1 MHVPETF
8 TIASAALRR
17 NKLRSFLTLLGV
29 IIGVMTIVA
38 VVSVIS
44 GLNRYVTTQ
53 VFQLNPD
60 VYIATQFGIITSF
73 DEFLEALKRK
83 RIDQDDVEAI
93 ERLCTTCKDVG
104 ASSNSNETARY
115 ESKRLEN
122 IRTNGVTANMAELN
136 NLDIE
141 DGRFFTPTEEHH
153 SAPVVIIGWD
163 VKDELFGRLD
173 PIGRE
178 IRLGAKPLRVIGT
191 LRKQGSVLGQNQDN
205 VVYMPLSTFEKS
217 FGTRRSLAVFVRPHG
232 GIPAMTESQDEVRV
246 ILRAR
251 RGTHFKAKD
260 PFSFVTAEALQNVW
274 QNISGGAFALM
285 IFISGISLGVGGI
298 VIMNIM
304 LVSVVERTREIGI
317 RRAIGARQRDIQMQF
332 LAEAVLLSAA
342 GGLIGV
348 ALGWAIS
355 KGISSAF
362 PLPTLVETP
371 LIVTGLLVSVVTGVV
386 AGMFPAIK
394 ASKLPPVEALRYE

>member
-1 MHVPETF
+1 MYVPETLS
-8 TIASAALRR
+8 IAAAALRR

-29 IIGVMTIVA
+29 IIGVTTIVA

-73 DEFLEALKRK
+73 DEFLEAIKRK
-83 RIDQDDVEAI
+83 RIDQDDVQAI
-93 ERLCTTCKDVG
+93 RTLCTTCRDVG
-104 ASSNSNETARY
+104 ASANSNETARY
-115 ESKRLEN
+115 MAERLEN
-122 IRTNGVTANMAELN
+122 VRTNGVSSNMAELN

-141 DGRFFTPTEEHH
+141 DGRFFTPTEDHH
-153 SAPVVIIGWD
+153 SAPVVVIGWD

-178 IRLGAKPLRVIGT
+178 IRVGAKPLRVIGT

-205 VVYMPLSTFEKS
+205 VVYLPLSTFEKG
-217 FGTRRSLAVFVRPHG
+217 FGARRSLAVFVRPHG
-232 GIPAMTESQDEVRV
+232 GIPELSRSQDEVRV
-246 ILRAR
+246 ILRSR
-251 RGTHFKAKD
+251 RATPFKAKD
-260 PFSFVTAEALQNVW
+260 PFSFVTAEALQTIW

-304 LVSVVERTREIGI
+304 LVSVIERTREIGI
-317 RRAIGARQRDIQMQF
+317 RRAIGATQRDIRMQF
-332 LAEAVLLSAA
+332 LTEAVLLSAI
-342 GGLIGV
+342 GGVVGVLIGW
-348 ALGWAIS
+348 GIS
-355 KGISSAF
+355 KGISIAF
-362 PLPTLVETP
+362 PLPTLVQPP
-371 LIVTGLLVSVVTGVV
+371 LIVAGLLVSIVTGVV
-386 AGMFPAIK
+386 AGLFPAMK
-394 ASKLPPVEALRYE
+394 AAKLPPVEALRYE

>member
-1 MHVPETF
+1 MHVPETL
-8 TIASAALRR
+8 TIASDALRR

-83 RIDQDDVEAI
+83 RIDQDDVNAI
-93 ERLCTTCKDVG
+93 ERLCSTCKDVG

-115 ESKRLEN
+115 EAKRLEN
-122 IRTNGVTANMAELN
+122 IRTNCVTANMAELN

-153 SAPVVIIGWD
+153 SASVVVIGWD

-217 FGTRRSLAVFVRPHG
+217 FGSRRSLAVFVRPHG

-251 RGTHFKAKD
+251 RGTPFKAKD
-260 PFSFVTAEALQNVW
+260 PFSFVTAEALQTVW

-317 RRAIGARQRDIQMQF
+317 RRAIGARRRDIQMQF
-332 LAEAVLLSAA
+332 LTEAVLLSAM
-342 GGLIGV
+342 GGIIGV

-371 LIVTGLLVSVVTGVV
+371 LIVAGLLVSVVTGVV